1 MQRQFIQLA
10 ILLAVTFAAG
20 SAIYTV
26 REGEQVII
34 TQFGKPVGKPVLTAG
49 LHFRIPYFHKVRRFE
64 KRILNWDGEPTMI
77 TTKGNKYIISDTTA
91 RWRIVD
97 PLKFLQ
103 TLQNEQIARTRLDDI
118 LDGATREIISAH
130 RLVEVV
136 RNTNDIV
143 RKKEAG
149 SKAVLGELEEIEKG
163 REKLSQEI
171 LRAAQPEVV
180 SLGIELIDIQLKR
193 ISYEKSVE
201 KKVYE
206 RMISE
211 QQRIAEEARS
221 IGRGE
226 FAKIQGKISKDLQ
239 LIESEAYQKAQ
250 EIRGKAEAAAI
261 SVYAEAFERDPALYQ
276 FLRTIEAYKKGIKP
290 DTKLLLS
297 TDSIFFNLLKNKPTL
312 NR

>member
-1 MQRQFIQLA
+1 MQKQMIQLSVILA
-10 ILLAVTFAAG
+10 VLLAVSSAA
-20 SAIYTV
+20 YTV

-34 TQFGKPVGKPVLTAG
+34 TQFGAPVGEPVMDAG
-49 LHFRIPYFHKVRRFE
+49 IHFRVPYLHRVRRFE
-64 KRILNWDGEPTMI
+64 KRILNWDGEPKMI

-103 TLQNEQIARTRLDDI
+103 TLRDENVARTRLDDI
-118 LDGATREIISAH
+118 LDGATRKIISGH

-136 RNTNDIV
+136 RNTNEIIQ
-143 RKKEAG
+143 RKQDGNLAT
-149 SKAVLGELEEIEKG
+149 LGDLEEIEKG

-171 LRAAQPEVV
+171 LESAKPEVAL
-180 SLGIELIDIQLKR
+180 LGIELIDIQLKR

-201 KKVYE
+201 QKVYE

-239 LIESEAYQKAQ
+239 LIESEAYLKSQT
-250 EIRGKAEAAAI
+250 IRGKADAAAI
-261 SVYAEAFERDPALYQ
+261 AIYAEAFERDPNFYR
-276 FLRTIEAYKKGIKP
+276 FLRTIKAYKKTINS
-290 DTKLLLS
+290 DTQDLTSMASDFFKLL
-297 TDSIFFNLLKNKPTL
+297 KVKPTA
-312 NR
+312 R